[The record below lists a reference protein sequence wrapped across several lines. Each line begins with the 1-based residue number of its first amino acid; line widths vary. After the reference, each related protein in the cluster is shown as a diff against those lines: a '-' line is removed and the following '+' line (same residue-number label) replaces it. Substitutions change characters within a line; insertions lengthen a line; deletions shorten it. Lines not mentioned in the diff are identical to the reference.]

1 MHTIQLDG
9 TYNARAAGSSSSP
22 WLVRSAAPDA
32 LTDGGQA
39 ALAALDVR
47 LVVDLR
53 ETIER
58 PLDARGPGR
67 PVRSVPLYGTPSGPP
82 AIGSLE
88 AVYASLITTRGQAIA
103 EAVGAIADAL
113 DDAEGAV
120 LVHCTAGKD
129 RTGLV
134 VALVLLAV
142 GQPAD
147 EVVADYAASGVS
159 VSLHRAEVVDGV
171 LDELGLDDD
180 ARAEALRLHL
190 DSPAEVMRGA
200 IDRIDA
206 LGGARAYLLGHGVT
220 AEQLDRLQSRAL
232 AGSAV
237 VSGAGS

>member
-1 MHTIQLDG
+1 MHTIHLDG
-9 TYNARAAGSSSSP
+9 TYNARAAGSSSP

-32 LTDGGQA
+32 LTDRGQA
-39 ALAALDVR
+39 ELAALDVR
-47 LVVDLR
+47 LVIDLR
-53 ETIER
+53 EAVER

-67 PVRSVPLYGTPSGPP
+67 PVRSVPLYGMPAGPP

-88 AVYASLITTRGQAIA
+88 AVYASLLATRGDAIA

-113 DDAEGAV
+113 DDEDGAV

-134 VALVLLAV
+134 VALALLVV
-142 GQPAD
+142 GHPVD

-159 VSLHRAEVVDGV
+159 VTLHRSEIVGGL
-171 LDELGLDDD
+171 LDELDLDDD

-190 DSPAEVMRGA
+190 ESPAAVMRGA
-200 IDRIDA
+200 IDRVEE
-206 LGGARAYLLGHGVT
+206 LGGARSYLLDHGVT
-220 AEQLDRLQSRAL
+220 SAQLDRLRARAL

-237 VSGAGS
+237 GSGAGS